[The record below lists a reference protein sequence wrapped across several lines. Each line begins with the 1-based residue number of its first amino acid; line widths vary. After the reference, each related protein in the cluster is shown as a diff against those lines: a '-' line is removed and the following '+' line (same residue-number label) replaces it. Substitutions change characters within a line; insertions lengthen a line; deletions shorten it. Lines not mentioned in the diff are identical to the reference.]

1 MMKSPTILQGYIKAM
16 FQDVAAIYSKTNEV
30 ERDMSRLLHEVQFR
44 GLEVLAVELPSLCKH
59 FDKCLGLELY
69 TRSGLPL
76 SRSAKKG
83 VVLPVFLQDLY
94 LQVFTP
100 EGMLRVQPSITAI
113 IALRQILKGL
123 SKVDQQ
129 CRKDRISNEVA
140 NFRAIEDDLPD
151 YTLPWGGVWPDYD
164 SISYRCHRI
173 SFVDDS
179 RRIDERVQDR
189 PLPSGSSI
197 RHDSAGPADPRG
209 PLATLQRVADVA
221 SASLGDF
228 SFEISDGGR
237 IFIPKH
243 GKGRVSNLSRAVSK
257 YRFQEWP
264 EKLDCIFPFELYGS
278 PTLGQRPY
286 ERELPGVC
294 GSTSPSKLI
303 AVPKTLKGPRLIASE
318 PNQQMWIQQ
327 LVSLQLRSKI
337 DEKSSVFKE
346 CIRIDDQTRNA
357 RMALEASRSGT
368 HATIDLSSASDRLS
382 LWTIERLF
390 RRNLSFLTR
399 LNACRTPTIRNGIDK
414 SWDLIN
420 LKKAFSQGNAL
431 TFPTQ
436 SVAYAIIVAS
446 AVIYDRGL
454 QPSAKVLKQVLS
466 ECSVYGDD
474 IIVPVDHFESSVYL
488 LEALGLK
495 VNLDKTFHKG
505 RFRES
510 CGVDAY
516 DGVDVTP
523 AYVKTLLQKPNHEK
537 AVATIQASNNLHMR
551 LWWNLAAWQSS
562 LVSHLSGGIP
572 VCYHKDSKL
581 GFWSF
586 SGNSTRHLRSR
597 WNPRLHRE
605 EFSLFQLHSKA
616 VRADHDLGYDH
627 LFQWFVERPS
637 PEKHWSSGFD
647 ESSSAVMRR
656 DWNALYGV
664 DEMPEKYVKLTYECS
679 PRG

>member
-1 MMKSPTILQGYIKAM
+1 MMKSPTILQGYVEAM
-16 FQDVAAIYSKTNEV
+16 FKDVAYTYSKTSEV

-44 GLEVLAVELPSLCKH
+44 GLETLAVELPSLCKH
-59 FDKCLGLELY
+59 LDKCLGEELY
-69 TRSGLPL
+69 TKSGLPL
-76 SRSAKKG
+76 SRPSKEG
-83 VVLPVFLQDLY
+83 VVVPAFLRDLY
-94 LQVFTP
+94 LQIFTP
-100 EGMLRVQPSITAI
+100 EGMLRVQPSIPAI
-113 IALRQILKGL
+113 IGLRQILKGL

-129 CRKDRISNEVA
+129 CRKDRISNEVS
-140 NFRAIEDDLPD
+140 NFKAIEDDLPD
-151 YTLPWGGVWPDYD
+151 YTLPWGEVWTDYD
-164 SISYRCHRI
+164 SLGCRCRGI
-173 SFVDDS
+173 SFSDDS
-179 RRIDERVQDR
+179 RRGNEGVPDR
-189 PLPSGSSI
+189 PMPSGSSI
-197 RHDSAGPADPRG
+197 RHDSAGSEGSRG

-221 SASLGDF
+221 ASSLGDF
-228 SFEISDGGR
+228 SFERDPGR
-237 IFIPKH
+237 EIFIPKH
-243 GKGRVSNLSRAVSK
+243 GKGRVSNLPRTVSK

-264 EKLDCIFPFELYGS
+264 AKLDAVFPFELYGS
-278 PTLGQRPY
+278 PTLGLRPY
-286 ERELPGVC
+286 EREIPGVC
-294 GSTSPSKLI
+294 GNTSPSKLI

-337 DEKSSVFKE
+337 DEKSSIFKE

-357 RMALEASRSGT
+357 RMALEASRSGS

-390 RRNLSFLTR
+390 RRNLSFLMR
-399 LNACRTPTIRNGIDK
+399 LNASRTPTIRNGIDDQ
-414 SWDLIN
+414 WDLID

-454 QPSAKVLKQVLS
+454 RPTQSVIRSTLS

-474 IIVPVDHFESSVYL
+474 IIVPVDHFETSVYL

-495 VNLDKTFHKG
+495 VNLDKTFSKG

-523 AYVKTLLQKPNHEK
+523 GYVKNITQKPNHEK
-537 AVATIQASNNLHMR
+537 AVATIQASNNLHLR
-551 LWWNLAAWQSS
+551 LWWNLAEWQSS
-562 LVSHLSGGIP
+562 LVRHLSCGVP
-572 VCYHKDSKL
+572 VCFHKESKL
-581 GFWSF
+581 GYWSF
-586 SGNSTRHLRSR
+586 SGNSTLHLRKR

-605 EFSLFQLHSKA
+605 ELSMFQLRSKA

-664 DEMPEKYVKLTYECS
+664 DEMPEKYIKPIYECTS
-679 PRG
+679 RG